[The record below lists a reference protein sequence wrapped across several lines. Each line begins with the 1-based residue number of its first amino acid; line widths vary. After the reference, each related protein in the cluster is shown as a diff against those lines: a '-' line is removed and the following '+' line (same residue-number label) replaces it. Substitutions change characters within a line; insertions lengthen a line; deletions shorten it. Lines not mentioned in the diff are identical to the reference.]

1 MAAPPSDSAPLV
13 LVIDDVE
20 DNRDVYAQFLQHA
33 GWRVA
38 TAADGEEGLAKAA
51 QLQPSVIILDLGLP
65 KMDGWEVAQR
75 LKSTPATS
83 AIAVLALTGHVTPEA
98 RKRALAAG
106 VDEFCTKPCLPN
118 DLVATI
124 RRHMKRT

>member
-1 MAAPPSDSAPLV
+1 MVAPPAETTPLV

-20 DNRDVYAQFLQHA
+20 DNREVYTQFLSHQ

-38 TAADGEEGLAKAA
+38 TAVDGEDGLAKAQA
-51 QLQPSVIILDLGLP
+51 LHPSVIILDLGLP

-83 AIAVLALTGHVTPEA
+83 GIPIVALTGHVTREA
-98 RKRALAAG
+98 RQRALTAG
-106 VDEFCTKPCLPN
+106 VNEFCTKPCLPP

-124 RRHMKRT
+124 RRHLK

>member
-1 MAAPPSDSAPLV
+1 MVAPPAETTPLV

-20 DNRDVYAQFLQHA
+20 DNREVYTQFLSHQ

-38 TAADGEEGLAKAA
+38 TAVDGEDGLAKAQA
-51 QLQPSVIILDLGLP
+51 LHPSVIILDLGLP

-83 AIAVLALTGHVTPEA
+83 AIPIVALTGHVTREA
-98 RKRALAAG
+98 RQRALTAG
-106 VDEFCTKPCLPN
+106 VNEFCTKPCLPP

-124 RRHMKRT
+124 RRHLK